1 MTKEVGRGELCLKM
15 AISHLTQ
22 NVVQVAVTI
31 STLNR
36 DVVMSYVKGK
46 SLPFASPCFFFFTFH
61 YSIKYVQSRVNS
73 PAGLDISGTCTCL
86 KENCSAIVIVDF

>member
-1 MTKEVGRGELCLKM
+1 MGRGELCLKM

-31 STLNR
+31 FTLNR

-46 SLPFASPCFFFFTFH
+46 SLRFASSCFFFTFQ
-61 YSIKYVQSRVNS
+61 YSIKYVQSRVNG
-73 PAGLDISGTCTCL
+73 PASLDISGTCTCL
-86 KENCSAIVIVDF
+86 KENC

>member
-31 STLNR
+31 FTLNR

-46 SLPFASPCFFFFTFH
+46 SLPFASPCFFLLSNTVSNMFRVELM
-61 YSIKYVQSRVNS
+61 VQLALTYPGHAHV
-73 PAGLDISGTCTCL
+73 
-86 KENCSAIVIVDF
+86 

>member
-46 SLPFASPCFFFFTFH
+46 SLPFASPCFFFFLL
-61 YSIKYVQSRVNS
+61 SITVSNMFRVELIVQLALTYPGHAHV
-73 PAGLDISGTCTCL
+73 
-86 KENCSAIVIVDF
+86 